1 MMNIFSPNTLHSTL
15 AMWYTSR
22 ATGVV
27 SLVLMSLVVIIGLM
41 VNRQGR
47 LPGMPG
53 FAVLGLHRYLSLLSI
68 TFLAVHIATAVLD
81 TFVNISVAAAVV
93 PFVSA
98 YEPLWLGLGA
108 VAFDLMI
115 AIIITSLLRAHLGR
129 LAWKAVHWLA
139 YASWPVAVV
148 HSVYSSKDMQ
158 RGALLGVALACIA
171 AVLVAMVWRFA
182 RALAETPRARRVPEL
197 MADPDRLA
205 RAGRR

>member
-1 MMNIFSPNTLHSTL
+1 MNIFSTNDFHSTL
-15 AMWYTSR
+15 ALWYMSR

-27 SLVLMSLVVIIGLM
+27 SLVLMSLTVIIGLL

-47 LPGMPG
+47 LPGLPA

-81 TFVNISVAAAVV
+81 SFVNISVAAAVI

-115 AIIITSLLRAHLGR
+115 AIIVTSLLRAHIGR
-129 LAWKAVHWLA
+129 RTWRAVHWLA
-139 YASWPVAVV
+139 YGSWPVAVV
-148 HSVYSSKDMQ
+148 HSIYSSQDMQ
-158 RGALLGVALACIA
+158 RGPLLGVALACIL
-171 AVLVAMVWRFA
+171 AVLIAVVWRA
-182 RALAETPRARRVPEL
+182 VRALAATPRARRVPEL
-197 MADPDRLA
+197 MADPDLLT
-205 RAGRR
+205 RAGHR

>member
-81 TFVNISVAAAVV
+81 SFVNISVAAAVV
-93 PFVSA
+93 PFVSS
-98 YEPLWLGLGA
+98 YEPLWLGLGT

-139 YASWPVAVV
+139 YAAWPVAVV

-197 MADPDRLA
+197 MADPDQLA

>member
-1 MMNIFSPNTLHSTL
+1 MNIFSTNTLHSTL
-15 AMWYTSR
+15 ALWYTSR

-47 LPGMPG
+47 LPGLPG

-68 TFLAVHIATAVLD
+68 TFIAVHIATAVLD
-81 TFVNISVAAAVV
+81 SFVNISVAAAVI

-129 LAWKAVHWLA
+129 LVWRAVHWLA

-158 RGALLGVALACIA
+158 RGALLGVALVCIA
-171 AVLVAMVWRFA
+171 AVLIAMVWRVA
-182 RALAETPRARRVPEL
+182 RALAEIPRARRVPEL

-205 RAGRR
+205 RVGRR

>member
-1 MMNIFSPNTLHSTL
+1 MNIFSPNTLHSTL
-15 AMWYTSR
+15 ALWYTSR

-98 YEPLWLGLGA
+98 YEPLWLGLGT

-139 YASWPVAVV
+139 YAAWPVAVV

-197 MADPDRLA
+197 MADPDQLA

>member
-53 FAVLGLHRYLSLLSI
+53 FAVLALHRYLSLLSI

-115 AIIITSLLRAHLGR
+115 AIIITSLLRARLGR

-139 YASWPVAVV
+139 YAAWPVAVV

-182 RALAETPRARRVPEL
+182 RALAEIPRARRVPEL

>member
-1 MMNIFSPNTLHSTL
+1 MNIFSPNTLHSTL

-197 MADPDRLA
+197 MADPDQLA

>member
-1 MMNIFSPNTLHSTL
+1 MMNILSPNTLHSTL

-68 TFLAVHIATAVLD
+68 TFLAVHITTAVLD

-108 VAFDLMI
+108 VAVDLMI

-158 RGALLGVALACIA
+158 RGALLGLALACIA

-197 MADPDRLA
+197 MADPDLLA

>member
-1 MMNIFSPNTLHSTL
+1 MMNIFSPGTLHSTL

-27 SLVLMSLVVIIGLM
+27 SLVLMSLVVIIGLI

-53 FAVLGLHRYLSLLSI
+53 FVVLGLHRYLSLLSI

-108 VAFDLMI
+108 VAFDLMV
-115 AIIITSLLRAHLGR
+115 AIIITSLLRARLGR
-129 LAWKAVHWLA
+129 VAWKAVHWLA

-182 RALAETPRARRVPEL
+182 RALAETPRVRRVPEL

>member
-1 MMNIFSPNTLHSTL
+1 MMNIFSPGTLHSTL

-27 SLVLMSLVVIIGLM
+27 SLVLMSLVVIIGLI

-47 LPGMPG
+47 LPGMPR

-68 TFLAVHIATAVLD
+68 AFLAVHIATAVLD
-81 TFVNISVAAAVV
+81 TFVNISVAASVI

-139 YASWPVAVV
+139 YASWPLAVV
-148 HSVYSSKDMQ
+148 HSVYASKDMQ
-158 RGALLGVALACIA
+158 RGALLGLALVCIA
-171 AVLVAMVWRFA
+171 AVLAAMIWRFA

-197 MADPDRLA
+197 MADQDRLA
-205 RAGRR
+205 GAGRR

>member
-1 MMNIFSPNTLHSTL
+1 MNIFSPNTLHSTL

-47 LPGMPG
+47 LPGMHG
-53 FAVLGLHRYLSLLSI
+53 FVVLGLHRYLSLLSI

-81 TFVNISVAAAVV
+81 SFVNISVAASVI

-98 YEPLWLGLGA
+98 YEPLWLGLGT

-129 LAWKAVHWLA
+129 LTWKAVHWLA
-139 YASWPVAVV
+139 YASWPLAVV

-171 AVLVAMVWRFA
+171 AVLIAMVWRFA
-182 RALAETPRARRVPEL
+182 RALAEIPRARRVPEL
-197 MADPDRLA
+197 MADPDLLA
-205 RAGRR
+205 RAGHR